1 MNLAK
6 PVKNKKIKNEKKR
19 KKYSKQIKMK
29 YDTHIYNKQSKSK
42 DREHF

>member
-1 MNLAK
+1 M
-6 PVKNKKIKNEKKR
+6 KR
-19 KKYSKQIKMK
+19 KEKNTAKQLKIR

>member
-6 PVKNKKIKNEKKR
+6 PVKNIA
-19 KKYSKQIKMK
+19 KQIKIR